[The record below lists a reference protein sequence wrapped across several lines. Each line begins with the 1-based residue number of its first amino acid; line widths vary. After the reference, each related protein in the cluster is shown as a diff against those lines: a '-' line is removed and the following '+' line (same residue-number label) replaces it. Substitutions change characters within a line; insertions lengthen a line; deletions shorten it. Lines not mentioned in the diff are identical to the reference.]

1 MQVRDLVLDNVDGLS
16 SLAASLSTV
25 VELLEARIDASAAN
39 GVYQGTR
46 SPLVAALS
54 HFLELKSELE
64 LLRSEHNGDLIE
76 N

>member
-39 GVYQGTR
+39 GVY
-46 SPLVAALS
+46 
-54 HFLELKSELE
+54 
-64 LLRSEHNGDLIE
+64 
-76 N
+76 